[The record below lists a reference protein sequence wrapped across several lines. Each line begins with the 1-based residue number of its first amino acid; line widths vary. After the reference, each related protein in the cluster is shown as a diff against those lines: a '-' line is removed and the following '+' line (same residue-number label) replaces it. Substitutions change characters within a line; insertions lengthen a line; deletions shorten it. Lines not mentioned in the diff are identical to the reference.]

1 MFKFNQKINNKEECK
16 ITPNNSSSFF
26 KKASITVLILILLL
40 VSFFSGMYISVSSD
54 VANDFAKKEVVELGK
69 LTGKYNEDEEGRLSQ
84 DINFEL
90 YWDLWDSLKRR
101 HVDKGEISEKEM
113 FYGSLKGLAASLGD
127 PYTVFLEPVE
137 AKAFADDLAGT
148 FEGIGAE
155 VGLRDNVLTVI
166 APLDGMPAQ
175 EAGLMAGDKILEV
188 DGTSTMDMS
197 VDQAVR
203 IIRGEKDTKVV
214 LTIYREGLTENKK
227 IEITRGVI
235 HVKSVKFEIRDD
247 GIYVIKISHFNSD
260 TIDLFDEAVREIQDK
275 NPKGIILD
283 LRNNPGGYLETSIEV
298 ASEWIENDIVVK
310 EKLSSGNEKKY
321 KSRGIPRLKDFK
333 TVVLVNSGS
342 ASASEIVAG
351 ALKDHNKALILGT
364 QTYGKGSVQSLEDF
378 SDGSSLKIT
387 VAKWFTPNGES
398 INDEGVTPD
407 EEIELTFEDFEAD
420 IDPQMDKAIETLI
433 K

>member
-1 MFKFNQKINNKEECK
+1 MFKSKEKQEEC
-16 ITPNNSSSFF
+16 TVQNDGSSFF
-26 KKASITVLILILLL
+26 KKASLTVLILILLL
-40 VSFFSGMYISVSSD
+40 LSFFSGMYVAVSND

-69 LTGKYNEDEEGRLSQ
+69 LTGKYTEDEEGRVIQ
-84 DINFEL
+84 DVDFEL

-101 HVDKGEISEKEM
+101 HVDKGEINEKEM
-113 FYGSLKGLAASLGD
+113 FYGSLKGLASSLGD

-155 VGLRDNVLTVI
+155 VGIRDNVLTVI

-175 EAGLMAGDKILEV
+175 KAGLMAGDKILEV

-235 HVKSVKFEIRDD
+235 HVKSVKYEMRND
-247 GIYVIKISHFNSD
+247 GVYIIKISHFNSD
-260 TIDLFDEAVREIQDK
+260 TIDLFDEAVREIVEK
-275 NPKGIILD
+275 NPKGIVLD
-283 LRNNPGGYLETSIEV
+283 LRNNPGGYLNTSIEV
-298 ASEWIENDIVVK
+298 ASEWVENDIIVR

-333 TVVLVNSGS
+333 TVVLVNGGS

-351 ALKDHNKALILGT
+351 ALKNHEKATIIGT
-364 QTYGKGSVQSLEDF
+364 KTYGKGSVQSLEDF

-387 VAKWFTPNGES
+387 VAKWLTPNGES
-398 INDEGVTPD
+398 INDEGVSPD
-407 EEIELTFEDFEAD
+407 EEVELTFEDFEAE
-420 IDPQMDKAIETLI
+420 IDPQMDKAIETII